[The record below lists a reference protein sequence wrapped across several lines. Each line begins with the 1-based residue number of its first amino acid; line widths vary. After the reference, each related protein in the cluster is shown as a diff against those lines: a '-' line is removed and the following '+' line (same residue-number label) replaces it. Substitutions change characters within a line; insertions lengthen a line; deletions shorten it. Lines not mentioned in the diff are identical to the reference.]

1 MDKNSHAR
9 KKYIS
14 TDGFVTSR
22 PLTNPG
28 NNSKAY
34 NQYHSSKKNT
44 QSSPSSRPIDSFN
57 RSIDGFKPSSRP
69 IVPRS
74 GNISSDLPVP
84 NFSSSRVKKDDRLL
98 NSASVSA
105 RRGLSSNSMS
115 SASSKEKRT
124 GLGWLRRKNRH
135 QRTRKQKIFLRT
147 IMVSGALLV
156 LVGSGI
162 VLKGILLGRNIFKGG
177 GSSAVLHNQDVD
189 PSLLKGEGD
198 GRINIMVLG
207 KGGAEQKDG
216 PDLTDTIIIA
226 SIDPIAHEAA
236 LLSVP
241 RDFWIKSPSGGQTKI
256 NQVYYDAKNKA
267 LNSLPSNQRNSD
279 DAKDKSESAGVQAVE
294 KVINDTLGI
303 PVHYYSMIDFA
314 GFKKA
319 IDTVDGVDIDVNED
333 MAVQENMWIN
343 GRYVLDV
350 KPGKQHF
357 DGMRAL
363 AFSRSRKTSSRGDF
377 ARSDRQRAVM
387 VGFKD
392 KALNTGTLANPVK
405 INQLMSDFSGQLG
418 TDFSVNEIL
427 RLYDLAK
434 EIPSNKI
441 TSVNL
446 NDHVVGDTIN
456 SLSVQV
462 PKAGLFEYGELKNYV
477 RNTLRDAFLKRE
489 DAKIMILNGT
499 EKAGLATAKSN
510 DLKSYGYNISSVGDA
525 PTKQYKDTVLVD
537 LRNGSKKYTKSY
549 LEKRLKITA
558 SSSLPDSS
566 ISTGDADFVIILGSN
581 ETSR

>member
-1 MDKNSHAR
+1 M
-9 KKYIS
+9 
-14 TDGFVTSR
+14 
-22 PLTNPG
+22 
-28 NNSKAY
+28 
-34 NQYHSSKKNT
+34 
-44 QSSPSSRPIDSFN
+44 
-57 RSIDGFKPSSRP
+57 
-69 IVPRS
+69 
-74 GNISSDLPVP
+74 
-84 NFSSSRVKKDDRLL
+84 
-98 NSASVSA
+98 
-105 RRGLSSNSMS
+105 
-115 SASSKEKRT
+115 
-124 GLGWLRRKNRH
+124 
-135 QRTRKQKIFLRT
+135 
-147 IMVSGALLV
+147 
-156 LVGSGI
+156 
-162 VLKGILLGRNIFKGG
+162 
-177 GSSAVLHNQDVD
+177 LHNQDVD

-392 KALNTGTLANPVK
+392 KALNTGTLA
-405 INQLMSDFSGQLG
+405 I
-418 TDFSVNEIL
+418 
-427 RLYDLAK
+427 
-434 EIPSNKI
+434 
-441 TSVNL
+441 
-446 NDHVVGDTIN
+446 
-456 SLSVQV
+456 
-462 PKAGLFEYGELKNYV
+462 
-477 RNTLRDAFLKRE
+477 
-489 DAKIMILNGT
+489 
-499 EKAGLATAKSN
+499 
-510 DLKSYGYNISSVGDA
+510 IS
-525 PTKQYKDTVLVD
+525 
-537 LRNGSKKYTKSY
+537 
-549 LEKRLKITA
+549 
-558 SSSLPDSS
+558 
-566 ISTGDADFVIILGSN
+566 
-581 ETSR
+581 

>member
-1 MDKNSHAR
+1 
-9 KKYIS
+9 
-14 TDGFVTSR
+14 
-22 PLTNPG
+22 
-28 NNSKAY
+28 
-34 NQYHSSKKNT
+34 
-44 QSSPSSRPIDSFN
+44 
-57 RSIDGFKPSSRP
+57 
-69 IVPRS
+69 
-74 GNISSDLPVP
+74 
-84 NFSSSRVKKDDRLL
+84 
-98 NSASVSA
+98 
-105 RRGLSSNSMS
+105 
-115 SASSKEKRT
+115 
-124 GLGWLRRKNRH
+124 
-135 QRTRKQKIFLRT
+135 
-147 IMVSGALLV
+147 MVSGALLV

-537 LRNGSKKYTKSY
+537 LRDGSKKYTKSY